1 MPAASR
7 GPQRLPV
14 IGSVILALLGG
25 LLLDVAAPG
34 GAWWPAAFAGVA
46 CISVSLWHQ
55 RATRGAWLGALAGLA
70 FWLPHIDWLTLYL
83 GPIPWLALS
92 GMMVL
97 WFALLGAVI
106 AFVTRVSAER
116 LTRRPVRAVL
126 QLLVVTGLWVTRESV
141 QGSWPY
147 DGFAWGRLAHTQSIS
162 PLADLVSWVGFSGLT
177 AFVALLSIAPVAAG
191 FTLIERS
198 RKIALRGIV
207 ATAVGSAL
215 VFTLGAV
222 VPLATLPVSDEI
234 RVAAVQGN
242 SKSGVFDDRESGD
255 VIAAHIET
263 TIRWLANDPDPVDVV
278 VWPENS
284 AEFNLPD
291 QSRHLRQVEN
301 LARKADAPLVVGTIL
316 ADGRGEARTYTNSSL
331 VVDPDTGV
339 GDRFDK
345 RHPVPF
351 AEYMPHRSFYR
362 ALVPDLV
369 DLVQLEYAH
378 GKTSTAV
385 RVDTFL
391 AGVAICFDIIFD
403 DMAVSMV
410 EDGAEIIFAQTNNAD
425 FGTTDQSEQQLE
437 IARLRAI
444 ETGRAVIN
452 ISTVA
457 TSEII
462 APNGE
467 TLARIP
473 QWEAGVMEST
483 VPLVSGVTPALQFGA
498 IIAAFWIFVGL
509 GGAAATL
516 SLRLFGRPATS
527 T

>member
-1 MPAASR
+1 MQTVSR
-7 GPQRLPV
+7 APLRLPV
-14 IGSVILALLGG
+14 IPSVILALLGG
-25 LLLDVAAPG
+25 LFLDVAAPDA
-34 GAWWPAAFAGVA
+34 AWWPAAFVGVA
-46 CISVSLWHQ
+46 CISMSMWNQ

-97 WFALLGAVI
+97 WFALLGSLVAW
-106 AFVTRVSAER
+106 VTRVSSER
-116 LTRRPVRAVL
+116 VTRLWLRTLL
-126 QLLVVTGLWVTRESV
+126 QVLVVTGLWVTRESV

-147 DGFAWGRLAHTQSIS
+147 DGFAWGRLAHTQSVS
-162 PLADLVSWVGFSGLT
+162 PLAELASWVGFSGLS
-177 AFVALLSIAPVAAG
+177 ALVALLSVAPIAVG
-191 FTLIERS
+191 FALLERS
-198 RKIALRGIV
+198 RGLALRGV
-207 ATAVGSAL
+207 AAAIVGSSL
-215 VFTLGAV
+215 VFALGAV
-222 VPLATLPVSDEI
+222 IPVATLPVTDHI

-255 VIAAHIET
+255 VIAAHIAT
-263 TIRWLANDPDPVDVV
+263 TSEWLANEPEPVDVV

-291 QSRHLRQVEN
+291 QSRHLRQVQN
-301 LARKADAPLVVGTIL
+301 LSRKADAPMVVGTIL
-316 ADGRGEARTYTNSSL
+316 ADGQGDERTYTNSSL
-331 VVDPDTGV
+331 VVDAETGI

-369 DLVQLEYAH
+369 DLVQLEYTH
-378 GKTSTAV
+378 GETSTVV

-391 AGVAICFDIIFD
+391 AGIAICFDIIFD
-403 DMAVSMV
+403 DMAVSMID
-410 EDGAEIIFAQTNNAD
+410 DGAEIIFAQTNNAD

-444 ETGRAVIN
+444 ETGRTVIN

-462 APNGE
+462 APNGKP
-467 TLARIP
+467 LASIP
-473 QWEAGVMEST
+473 QWESGVMEAT
-483 VPLVSGVTPALQFGA
+483 VPLVSGVTPAVEFGA
-498 IIAAFWIFVGL
+498 LIAGFWMVVGL
-509 GGAAATL
+509 GGAVAVFGR
-516 SLRLFGRPATS
+516 RLFGRSATS
-527 T
+527 P